1 MLPNS
6 VQTQTAAASVVA
18 GLAGFA
24 AGHGWLGLGVGDWTT
39 LLGAAVAVGAI
50 VWPIIATRLQ
60 ALKTQVGNSG
70 AVVLTNRA
78 SAEASSSPNVIEAT
92 PSVAAAV
99 GKPAA

>member
-6 VQTQTAAASVVA
+6 TQAQTAAASVVA

-24 AGHGWLGLGVGDWTT
+24 AGHGWLGLGIGDWSTI
-39 LLGAAVAVGAI
+39 LGAAVAVGAV
-50 VWPIIATRLQ
+50 VWPVVVTRLQ
-60 ALKTQVGNSG
+60 ALKTTVGNSG

-92 PSVAAAV
+92 PTVAAAV
-99 GKPAA
+99 GKAAA